1 MLERICWAPWYISV
15 VTALR
20 RNAKLEFKVIL
31 SYTVGS
37 RSCHQKKD
45 LSLIPKT
52 HVGKENQLL
61 KLFSELTPVYVHV
74 HN

>member
-1 MLERICWAPWYISV
+1 M
-15 VTALR
+15 
-20 RNAKLEFKVIL
+20 EFKVIL

-37 RSCHQKKD
+37 RSCHQPKD

-61 KLFSELTPVYVHV
+61 RLFSELTPVYVHV

>member
-1 MLERICWAPWYISV
+1 MLGTVVHSV

-20 RNAKLEFKVIL
+20 RKAKVEFKVIL

-37 RSCHQKKD
+37 RSCHQPKD

-52 HVGKENQLL
+52 HVGKEENQLL
-61 KLFSELTPVYVHV
+61 ELFSELTPVYVHV
-74 HN
+74 YN